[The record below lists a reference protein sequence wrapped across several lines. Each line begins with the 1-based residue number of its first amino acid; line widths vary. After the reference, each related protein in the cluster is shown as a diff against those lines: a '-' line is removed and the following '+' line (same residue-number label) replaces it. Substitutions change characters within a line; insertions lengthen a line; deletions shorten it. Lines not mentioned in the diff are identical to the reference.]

1 METNKIKALITLL
14 DDPSEEIFN
23 TVESELMKA
32 EVEIV
37 PELEKAWEEHPDGVL
52 QHRIEDII
60 HSLQYRDVK
69 KRFRAWVAFDGDD
82 LLTGAWLVARYQY
95 PELTFEEMDEAINK
109 LRKDVWLELNEHLT
123 ALEKVRIL
131 NHILFD
137 VHGFSRN
144 NSNFLSPQNSFICD
158 VLDTR
163 KGNPISL
170 SIIYST
176 IAHRLG
182 LPIYG
187 VNLPKNFI
195 LAYLDDP
202 DAGVGKVSGTESSV
216 LFYIN
221 PINKGA
227 VLGRKEI
234 EHFIK
239 QQKLEAHNS
248 YFEPCSNLAIIRRI
262 LNNLVLAFEHTGQL
276 VKIEEIRELM
286 AIMDEGA
293 NASKF

>member
-1 METNKIKALITLL
+1 METERIKALIKLL

-23 TVESELMKA
+23 TVEGELLKA

-37 PELEKAWEEHPDGVL
+37 PELERAWESHPDGIF
-52 QHRIEDII
+52 QHRIENVI
-60 HSLQYRDVK
+60 HSIQFRDVK
-69 KRFRAWVAFDGDD
+69 KRFKAWVTFDGED

-95 PELTFEEMDEAINK
+95 PELTFEELDNAINK
-109 LRKDVWLELNEHLT
+109 IRKDIWLELNDHLT
-123 ALEKVRIL
+123 ALERVRII

-144 NSNFLSPQNSFICD
+144 NSNFLAPQNSFICD

-170 SIIYST
+170 SIIYSV
-176 IAHRLG
+176 IAVRLG
-182 LPIYG
+182 LPVYG

-195 LAYLDDP
+195 LAYMDEP
-202 DAGVGKVSGTESSV
+202 SAGDRYSAQQESSV

-227 VLGRKEI
+227 VLGRKEVDN
-234 EHFIK
+234 FIK
-239 QQKLEAHNS
+239 QQKLESRH
-248 YFEPCSNLAIIRRI
+248 YFFEPCSNIEIIRRI
-262 LNNLVLAFEHTGQL
+262 LNNLVLAFEHGGQL
-276 VKIEEIRELM
+276 VKMEEIRELL
-286 AIMDEGA
+286 AIIDEQ
-293 NASKF
+293 